1 MARCKKPKLEN
12 NGFIFLILAFIKKK
26 MTKQQTLIYLL
37 VIQVIYLVGAVLI
50 ALMDNDATQYATIAM
65 QMFESG
71 SYLEVA
77 YRDIDYLDKPPLLF
91 WLSSLSFSIFGI
103 SHFAYRLPS
112 IIVNLLGIY
121 ATFKLAES
129 LYGRQ
134 AGLLAALVFASAFG
148 IVLFNHDVRT
158 DTMLTAFVIFSI
170 WQIMAYIQQ
179 GRISHLIMGFVGIG
193 LAMLVKGPIGLMA
206 PVLAIGCQVLYQKQ
220 WRFIFH
226 WPWLPGLVIVLLI
239 LSPMLI
245 GLYNQH
251 GYTGLEF
258 YFWTQSFGRLTG
270 ENVWVDTTGPMF
282 FVHSFLWSFLPWS
295 LLALVA
301 YVKKWVLVF
310 KDFKSARKQE
320 VLTLGGITLVFIA
333 MSLSQYK
340 LPHYVFV
347 VYPLIAILTASFLS
361 DFLENAASFKFFRV
375 ISITQHVVNILLWVA
390 IIFISTYV
398 FPLRSIPIWIAL
410 VSVLVLSILSMIKKS
425 VGFSQLFKSTLL
437 TAIGLAIVLN
447 MHFYPTLSRYQAGV
461 TAGEFIKEKDYPA
474 EKLLAYIA
482 FRSSLDFYSGR
493 IIPETKDSEVMMQA
507 VETHDTLIMFT
518 NEQGLIDLQERQIN
532 YMEIQRFKDFHISTL
547 TLPFLNPA
555 TREDAT
561 DVAYLLMITNNS
573 AVQ

>member
-1 MARCKKPKLEN
+1 
-12 NGFIFLILAFIKKK
+12 
-26 MTKQQTLIYLL
+26 MTKQQTIIYLL
-37 VIQVIYLVGAVLI
+37 VIQMIYLIGAVLI

-65 QMFESG
+65 QMSESG
-71 SYLEVA
+71 SYLEVI

-91 WLSSLSFSIFGI
+91 WLSSLSFSLFGI
-103 SHFAYRLPS
+103 SQFAYRIPS

-134 AGLLAALVFASAFG
+134 AGFIAALVFSSSFG

-158 DTMLTAFVIFSI
+158 DTMLTAFVAFSI
-170 WQIMAYIQQ
+170 WQLMDYIRQ
-179 GRISHLIMGFVGIG
+179 GKIINFMLGFIGIG
-193 LAMLVKGPIGLMA
+193 LAMLAKGPIGLMVPA
-206 PVLAIGCQVLYQKQ
+206 LVIGSQLIYKKQ
-220 WRFIFH
+220 WRYIFH
-226 WPWLPGLVIVLLI
+226 WPWLVGLVIILVI

-251 GYTGLEF
+251 GYPGLAF

-270 ENVWVDTTGPMF
+270 ENVWVDTTGSMF

-295 LLALVA
+295 LLAIVA
-301 YVKKWVLVF
+301 YFKKWVIIF

-347 VYPLIAILTASFLS
+347 IYPLIAILTASFLN
-361 DFLENAASFKFFRV
+361 DLLENAASFKFFRV
-375 ISITQHVVNILLWVA
+375 MSITQRVVNILLWVV
-390 IIFISTYV
+390 IIFISTYI

-410 VSVLVLSILSMIKKS
+410 VSVLVLFILSMINKT
-425 VGFSQLFKSTLL
+425 VGFSQLFRSTLL
-437 TAIGLAIVLN
+437 TAVGLAIMLN
-447 MHFYPTLSRYQAGV
+447 FHFYPTLSGYQAGV
-461 TAGEFIKEKDYPA
+461 AAGEFIKKKDYPT

-482 FRSSLDFYSGR
+482 FRSSLDFYSGM
-493 IIPETKDSEVMMQA
+493 IIPETKDPEVMMQA
-507 VETHDTLIMFT
+507 LETHDTLIMFT
-518 NEQGLIDLQERQIN
+518 NEQGLADLQERHLN

-555 TREDAT
+555 TREEVT
-561 DVAYLLMITNNS
+561 DVAYLLLMTNNS
-573 AVQ
+573 SAQ